1 MTWKMLAV
9 TCAISIAGAAFAEQ
23 PDKWVRY
30 VEATGSQYV
39 DTGITGRWNTKAEC
53 KVEWMGF
60 SDSSFLASRK
70 GVYPTNERMYFC
82 YCLDAVGVMYAAQ
95 GVGESVNWWQE
106 GATWYCRFETNRV
119 YTYTSEFTPTNGE
132 GKATNKITV
141 DGINVMNKERAGI
154 NTDFNLYIFA
164 NNQDD
169 NAVSYSKSRCYGLK
183 LWQGPIDG
191 GEMKLVRDFYPCMK
205 DGKAGLY
212 DAVSSNIFYSASGDL
227 VCDENSEE
235 PDEYIEYVESMG
247 TDADYSG
254 AQYPQYPP
262 YLDTGIIGRSG
273 TKMSGEFAILASE
286 DKGFLGSRDN
296 TKDDALCRFYLLQSY
311 NSKMTCGYGTHKS
324 NSYTLETG
332 KKYWVET
339 ELDVG
344 KQTQKIGADGVTNTV
359 LSATASTAID
369 TGCPMYLFTC
379 NINGTPTWFSK
390 ARCYGFKIWQ
400 DGALVRDYRPCL
412 KNGVAGLY
420 DDVTKRI
427 YYSSGIPFTYETRKV
442 VKPKEVLFVDYIE
455 SDGNNT
461 LDTYVP
467 ARSGTRAKGE
477 MAWTQAGDD
486 ADGKM
491 RAWNQ
496 ECYRY
501 LEYTGSPNV
510 YYRQLHSYLSAVTKG
525 DTRFWMVH
533 SYSKGLYAAYG
544 SGGNALIAAKIN
556 DESVLPIVNVK
567 HSFDVTLNN
576 GSQTMK
582 WNDETV
588 ISTNITGNVDI
599 GDTLHLFSSSYW
611 RFRSAARCYGLQ
623 IWQDGNL
630 VRDFKPCIY
639 QNKGMLYD
647 TVTKMVYR
655 PSPDIPV
662 SRTGAMIFTGKEQP
676 AQYVDYVE
684 TDGTIFVDTGVR
696 GRSGTKAD
704 LKMQFQQNADSSFLD
719 TRNDNLGDS
728 VARRFYMWHNYTD
741 HSSNNMGYG
750 YGAWNQLVGTFATNT
765 DYHVVSSLFAGSQSV
780 TINGVPYSN
789 TSGNMSNGTEVDTAL
804 DMYLFACNRLEA
816 SKVNSYPT
824 WASKTRFYWLKI
836 YQGDMNGGNLQLV
849 RDYKP
854 VRLTNG
860 LVVLWDFVEK
870 KAYPAQ
876 SMTAP
881 YAYTRFSAVGP
892 DGEGIYDGTRIIFR

>member
-9 TCAISIAGAAFAEQ
+9 ACAISVAGATFAEQ

-39 DTGITGRWNTKAEC
+39 DTGIIGRWNTKAEC
-53 KVEWMGF
+53 KVEWMNF

-154 NTDFNLYIFA
+154 NTDFNLYIIA

-510 YYRQLHSYLSAVTKG
+510 YYRQLHSYLSANTKN

-533 SYSKGLYAAYG
+533 SYAQGIQSAYG
-544 SGGNALIAAKIN
+544 SGSSALIYAKIN
-556 DESVLPIVNVK
+556 DVNVLPTVGAK
-567 HSFDVTLNN
+567 YSFDVTMNDGLQTFEWN
-576 GSQTMK
+576 G
-582 WNDETV
+582 ETV
-588 ISTNITGNVDI
+588 ISTNIFGNVDI

-647 TVTKMVYR
+647 MVTKMVYR

-662 SRTGAMIFTGKEQP
+662 SRTGTVILTGDEKP
-676 AQYVDYVE
+676 AAYVDYVE

-816 SKVNSYPT
+816 SKANSYPT

-836 YQGDMNGGNLQLV
+836 YQGDMNGSNLQLV

-854 VRLTNG
+854 VRLANG

-881 YAYTRFSAVGP
+881 YAYTHFSAVGP